1 MDLQP
6 LRELVRDLNFDAH
19 GIPVTVTPPN
29 EAAIAT
35 RAIWLGPLDEDMPT
49 VRDLNRREP
58 RRIVALRLDEVPDVP
73 RGTII
78 APSETIAGVSG
89 NWQIDGI
96 ESTERDHFRVIVT
109 PETS

>member
-19 GIPVTVTPPN
+19 GMPVTVTPPDGT
-29 EAAIAT
+29 AIST
-35 RAIWLGPLDEDMPT
+35 SAIWLGPLMEDPPAG
-49 VRDLNRREP
+49 RDINRREP
-58 RRIVALRLDEVPDVP
+58 RRIVALRLDEVTEIP

-78 APSETIAGVSG
+78 VPSETIGGVSG

-96 ESTERDHFRVIVT
+96 ESAERDHFRVIVT
-109 PETS
+109 PETC